1 MKLNLLKEVQKI
13 QVKMLIEV
21 DRICKK
27 HNIKYQ
33 LYGGTLLGAIRHQGF
48 IPWDDDIDIAMLR
61 TDYIKFLK
69 IAPQELSNN
78 YFLQTPETDKHSAFS
93 FAKVRKN
100 NTIFIEKGTK
110 TLDIHQGI
118 FIDIFPL
125 DNISLDKHTKKII
138 NKLKILI
145 AMNIRSNS
153 RFVFNKKKL
162 LLQPLKF
169 ILRIF
174 RLPTS
179 YYQNKIDKLII
190 KLNNEESDFVN
201 HLTNGITNN
210 RFERFLMKKE
220 DALNLIDVEFE
231 GHNFPATANYHEFL
245 TRCYGDY
252 MVLPPVDK
260 QQPHHGSLISIDGT
274 TIFDGFNDTEGR
286 KIDESA
292 FKIK

>member
-1 MKLNLLKEVQKI
+1 MKITTLERVQQTQFEI
-13 QVKMLIEV
+13 LDEIA
-21 DRICKK
+21 RICYA
-27 HNIKYQ
+27 NDIKFQ
-33 LYGGTLLGAIRHQGF
+33 LFAGSLLGAARHGNI

-69 IAPQELSNN
+69 IAPQELSHK
-78 YFLQTPETDKHSAFS
+78 YFLQSAITDKHSAFS

-125 DNISLDKHTKKII
+125 DNINFDKHNKKII

-145 AMNIRSNS
+145 GINRRANS
-153 RFVFNKKKL
+153 TFVFNKKKL

-179 YYQNKIDKLII
+179 YYQKKIDKLII

-231 GHNFPATANYHEFL
+231 GHKFPVTANYHEFL

-260 QQPHHGSLISIDGT
+260 QQPHHGSLISIDGI
-274 TIFDGFNDTEGR
+274 TIFDGFNDTEGK